1 MLQFLEACV
10 KGKLNII
17 VAGGT
22 QVIPEEGVKTGI
34 DAAFGRNSHGIDVA
48 SFLVEER
55 QRRRK
60 AKEEAEKADK

>member
-1 MLQFLEACV
+1 ME
-10 KGKLNII
+10 KGIRGDVII

-22 QVIPEEGVKTGI
+22 QVIPEEGIKTGI

-55 QRRRK
+55 QRRR
-60 AKEEAEKADK
+60 AE

>member
-1 MLQFLEACV
+1 ME
-10 KGKLNII
+10 KGIRDDVII

-48 SFLVEER
+48 SFLIEER
-55 QRRRK
+55 QRRRG
-60 AKEEAEKADK
+60 